1 MTQAATST
9 KSKKAWRF
17 GDEELVYV
25 KEVLD
30 SGFGAST
37 SGNMNQRLEHAFAK
51 RFGVQFG
58 ITHCN
63 GTATM
68 HSCLAAAGVGPGD
81 EVIVPALTV
90 VSNAFVTLH
99 QNAVPVFADIDR
111 RTFTI
116 DPADVARKITP
127 RTKAIIPVALYGLP
141 ADMDP
146 IMDLARRHNLYVIE
160 DNAQCY
166 LGYYKGRLA
175 GSIGHMASFSFENS
189 KHIST
194 GDGGIVITDDEAL
207 AKKIRKFQG
216 AGFST
221 IEADEGRVR
230 LRKDDFQ
237 NPNFKRHDSFGW
249 NYRLPEVAAAIGLAQ
264 LQRLDHYVSLRQAI
278 AKLFGEAIDGC
289 DYLIPQYTPPDY
301 VNSYWTFAMV
311 YEGEAALGVSW
322 ADFRRKFMEFGGD
335 GFYAAWQVTY
345 NEPVIKAMA
354 FYGKGCPVRC
364 PLYEGPK
371 VEWGPGLC
379 PVAEELQPKLMQL
392 QCNYGDLD
400 EAKEKAQAL
409 RKTIEFY
416 AGKRRV

>member
-1 MTQAATST
+1 MT

-17 GDEELVYV
+17 GDEELIYI

-37 SGNMNQRLEHAFAK
+37 SGNMNQRLEHAFAG
-51 RFGVQFG
+51 RFGVGFG
-58 ITHCN
+58 ITHVN

-68 HSCLAAAGVGPGD
+68 HSCLAAAGVGVGD
-81 EVIVPALTV
+81 EVIIPALTV
-90 VSNAFVTLH
+90 VSTAFVTLH
-99 QNAVPVFADIDR
+99 QNAVPVFADIDP
-111 RTFTI
+111 RTFTM

-127 RTKAIIPVALYGLP
+127 RTKAIVPVALYGQTC
-141 ADMDP
+141 DMDP
-146 IMDLARRHNLYVIE
+146 LMALAKQHNLYVIE

-194 GDGGIVITDDEAL
+194 GDGGIVITDDEVL

-249 NYRLPEVAAAIGLAQ
+249 NYRLPEVAAAVGLAQ
-264 LQRLDHYVSLRQAI
+264 LGRLDHYVSMRQNI
-278 AKLFGEAIDGC
+278 ARLFMEAIDGC
-289 DYLIPQYTPPDY
+289 GYLIPQYVPEGY
-301 VNSYWTFAMV
+301 VSSYWTFAML
-311 YEGEAALGVSW
+311 YEGVETLGVSW
-322 ADFRRKFMEFGGD
+322 EEFRRKFMEFGGD

-345 NEPVIKAMA
+345 NEPVIKEMA

-364 PLYEGPK
+364 PLYEGPR

-379 PVAEELQPKLMQL
+379 PVSESVQPKLMQL
-392 QCNYGDLD
+392 QCNYGDLE
-400 EAKEKAQAL
+400 EAKEKAAAL
-409 RKTIEFY
+409 RKTIQFY
-416 AGKRRV
+416 AGKRR